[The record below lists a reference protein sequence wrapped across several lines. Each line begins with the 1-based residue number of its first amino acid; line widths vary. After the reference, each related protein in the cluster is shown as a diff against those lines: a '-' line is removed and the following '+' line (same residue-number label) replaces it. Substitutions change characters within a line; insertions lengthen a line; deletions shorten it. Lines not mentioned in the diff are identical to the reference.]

1 VEPVFY
7 IKEVGFIT
15 IGYILINVKKNH
27 KKEVL
32 EALSHTSDVVDVYP
46 IYGDYDIIAKITA
59 KSFAG
64 LGKVIVRKILSIDS
78 VLATKTYTAENT

>member
-1 VEPVFY
+1 M
-7 IKEVGFIT
+7 
-15 IGYILINVKKNH
+15 INVKKNH

-32 EALSHTSDVVDVYP
+32 EKLSRTSDVMDVYP
-46 IYGDYDIIAKITA
+46 IYGDYDIIAKIQA
-59 KSFAG
+59 KSFSG

>member
-1 VEPVFY
+1 M
-7 IKEVGFIT
+7 
-15 IGYILINVKKNH
+15 KKNH

-32 EALSHTSDVVDVYP
+32 EALSGTSDVLDAYP
-46 IYGDYDIIAKITA
+46 IYGDYDIIAKVQA

-64 LGKVIVRKILSIDS
+64 LGKVIVRKILSLDS